1 MATAATINPSS
12 QSHGQTPT
20 GPTPPTQRRGPPLV
34 ATNTVT
40 TKDGLTVRA
49 RIDPT
54 LVGHPFSMKDRFI
67 LTITY
72 SLSQM

>member
-1 MATAATINPSS
+1 MSTFPVPSGSHPSPTSPAVPSS
-12 QSHGQTPT
+12 TTPNA
-20 GPTPPTQRRGPPLV
+20 PDPNETPNYANVRHRKALV

-54 LVGHPFSMKDRFI
+54 LVS
-67 LTITY
+67 
-72 SLSQM
+72 SV